1 MNYNEFLEKIDL
13 DALNRRLISELNVN
27 AEFKTDNLWRLN
39 GAFSLEVTTFTYFPG
54 MKIAERIDFEIFIRL
69 SRFDCMTVTFPR
81 NCLTSCVDRL
91 VEISKIVEDHI
102 KSALNSES

>member
-27 AEFKTDNLWRLN
+27 AEFKTDDLSSLN
-39 GAFSLEVTTFTYFPG
+39 GTFSLEVTTFTYFPG
-54 MKIAERIDFEIFIRL
+54 MKIAERIDFEIFTRL

-81 NCLTSCVDRL
+81 NCLTSRVDRL
-91 VEISKIVEDHI
+91 ISIAKIIEDHI
-102 KSALNSES
+102 ESALNS